1 MNCLILIGGKSSRMG
16 TDKSLLDYHG
26 KPQREYLFDLAK
38 KFCSE
43 VYFSCRAE
51 QFFSENTIVDKN
63 PSGPISGILSAFNH
77 NPDTA
82 WLIVACDMPLLDEA
96 NFELLLQHRN
106 KDKIATAFFNPENN
120 APEPL
125 FTIYEPNSF
134 EILSSQLETGNKSPK
149 YFLQNNDIQLIRLEK
164 TLFLKNIN
172 TKEEF
177 DSMWHEAPTSLISK
191 KYFHKP

>member
-1 MNCLILIGGKSSRMG
+1 MNCLILIGGQSSRMG

-43 VYFSCRAE
+43 VYFSCRVE
-51 QFFSENTIVDKN
+51 QVFSENTIIDKN
-63 PSGPISGILSAFNH
+63 PSGPISGILSAFEQ
-77 NPDTA
+77 NPNTA
-82 WLIVACDMPLLDEA
+82 WLVVACDMPLINEA
-96 NFELLLQHRN
+96 SFELLLQHRN
-106 KDKIATAFFNPENN
+106 QDKTATAFFNSVNN

-125 FTIYEPNSF
+125 FTIYESTSF
-134 EILSSQLETGNKSPK
+134 EILSKQLETGNKSPK
-149 YFLQNNDIQLIRLEK
+149 YFLQNNNIQLINVEK

-177 DSMWHEAPTSLISK
+177 DSILNEAPTSFMRK
-191 KYFHKP
+191 N